1 MEKLKEKL
9 GNLPIP
15 DAKDMQNMQKAIE
28 TMMPLLNKLNLLTEV
43 MPKFE
48 IQPIKL
54 GGKSYIAILF
64 ERPPKQEPPKEEV
77 KNNGKM

>member
-1 MEKLKEKL
+1 MAMEKLKDK
-9 GNLPIP
+9 IP
-15 DAKDMQNMQKAIE
+15 MPNFQDIQNMQKAIE
-28 TMMPLLNKLNLLTEV
+28 AMMPLFEKLNLLKEI

-64 ERPPKQEPPKEEV
+64 ERPPKQEAKP
-77 KNNGKM
+77 

>member
-1 MEKLKEKL
+1 MEKLKEKISMP
-9 GNLPIP
+9 NFQ
-15 DAKDMQNMQKAIE
+15 DMQNMQKALE
-28 TMMPLLNKLNLLTEV
+28 TMMPLFNKINLLLEV

-64 ERPPKQEPPKEEV
+64 ERPPKQEDKP
-77 KNNGKM
+77 